1 MNLINQSWQYIISR
15 NIPLWTT
22 SLVLVGSL
30 NHYPT
35 YRLPA
40 LKQVRIHR
48 GYHSDFYMLANGE
61 GSKWE
66 FADALQENFR
76 QPEYLEFL
84 QNIYKKNCEELLIM
98 AHDIT
103 ADYDSIQQFFDFY
116 GHCTCMLNITAQAS
130 KIITDH
136 TASLFADNPNGSEI
150 ILAYGAPQSRVPI
163 QEMERALDDLV
174 GKDIDIRAAAE
185 NLVERFGWIPANFV
199 DAPWGIDYFIEQIK
213 NHVLSK
219 SQKNFLPNIKLT
231 DEQKYYLHLIG
242 EITFLNEYRKSIF
255 ARVHLIIRPVFDEI
269 AKKMGLESWK
279 DVSLCLH
286 QEILDFLKSGVK
298 PARELI
304 LARQKLCLIYN
315 NENDLSIML
324 GTSYTEKVCVLYGDA
339 AALFEEKFA
348 PKSES
353 RSEVRGMVANKG
365 KVAGI
370 AKIILSSEDFFTF
383 NEGDILIA
391 KMTSMDFIPIMKKSG
406 AFITDEGGLAS
417 HAAIIAREYG
427 KPCIIGTK
435 NATKVFK
442 NGEKI
447 EVDAESGVVRKI

>member
-1 MNLINQSWQYIISR
+1 
-15 NIPLWTT
+15 
-22 SLVLVGSL
+22 
-30 NHYPT
+30 
-35 YRLPA
+35 
-40 LKQVRIHR
+40 
-48 GYHSDFYMLANGE
+48 
-61 GSKWE
+61 
-66 FADALQENFR
+66 
-76 QPEYLEFL
+76 
-84 QNIYKKNCEELLIM
+84 
-98 AHDIT
+98 
-103 ADYDSIQQFFDFY
+103 
-116 GHCTCMLNITAQAS
+116 
-130 KIITDH
+130 
-136 TASLFADNPNGSEI
+136 
-150 ILAYGAPQSRVPI
+150 
-163 QEMERALDDLV
+163 
-174 GKDIDIRAAAE
+174 
-185 NLVERFGWIPANFV
+185 
-199 DAPWGIDYFIEQIK
+199 
-213 NHVLSK
+213 
-219 SQKNFLPNIKLT
+219 
-231 DEQKYYLHLIG
+231 
-242 EITFLNEYRKSIF
+242 
-255 ARVHLIIRPVFDEI
+255 
-269 AKKMGLESWK
+269 MGLESWK

-298 PARELI
+298 QARELI